1 MLKKLMRILSPGS
14 AGPDVEGPHI
24 VAPRDHPLNPGD
36 ISRGARK
43 VVETL
48 EAEGF
53 EAFVVG
59 GCVRD
64 MLLELRPK
72 DFDVATDAT
81 PEQVKELFRRA
92 RVVGRRFRIAH
103 VYFGGETVEVTTF
116 RAGHSGDDGRKAR
129 RSDDGMLLRD
139 NVYGDIDEDAR
150 RRDFTINAL
159 YYHPHDNTLYD
170 YANGLRDI
178 ERRQLV
184 AIGDPPTRY
193 REDPV
198 RMLRAARFAAKL
210 AFQIA
215 PDTAAPI
222 EPLGNLLTQVAPAR
236 LFDEFLK
243 LFLAGHAL
251 ATFHLLQ
258 DYHLF
263 GHLFPETRKCL
274 EEEGDDGF
282 YHTFIDQALTNTD
295 LRVRG
300 GKSVT
305 PAFLLAAF
313 LWPVVVKEQ
322 AALEAGGESPP
333 MALQKAAGRVI
344 GRQVERIA
352 IPRRFSQPMREI
364 WELQQRLPKRHGTRA
379 EHLVS
384 LPRFRAAYD
393 FLLLRE
399 ESGEDLD
406 GLGHWWTKY
415 QDADDRGRRNMVE
428 ALGPASKGRGRRKR
442 RRPGKR
448 KPGNDS

>member
-1 MLKKLMRILSPGS
+1 MLKKLMRMFSPGS
-14 AGPDVEGPHI
+14 SGPDVEGPHI
-24 VAPRDHPLNPGD
+24 VAPPDHPLDPSD
-36 ISRGARK
+36 ISEGARK
-43 VVETL
+43 VVDTL
-48 EAEGF
+48 EDGGF

-64 MLLELRPK
+64 MLLDLHPK

-81 PEQVKELFRRA
+81 PEEVKTLFRRA

-103 VYFGGETVEVTTF
+103 VYFGRETVEVTTF
-116 RAGHSGDDGRKAR
+116 RAGHGDGDGHETR

-139 NVYGDIDEDAR
+139 NVYGDINEDAR
-150 RRDFTINAL
+150 RRDFTVNAL
-159 YYHPHDNTLYD
+159 YYHPRDNTLYD
-170 YANGLRDI
+170 YANGLKDI
-178 ERRQLV
+178 QRRRLTV
-184 AIGDPPTRY
+184 IGDPETRY

-198 RMLRAARFAAKL
+198 RMLRAVRFAAKL
-210 AFQIA
+210 AFDIA
-215 PDTAAPI
+215 PDSAAPI
-222 EPLGNLLTQVAPAR
+222 EPLGHLLTQVAPAR

-251 ATFHLLQ
+251 ATFHRLR
-258 DYHLF
+258 DFHLF
-263 GHLFPETRKCL
+263 RHLFPETQQCL
-274 EEEGDDGF
+274 EADDDDF
-282 YHTFIDQALTNTD
+282 YRAFIEQALTNTD
-295 LRVRG
+295 LRIRS

-313 LWPVVVKEQ
+313 LWPVVVREQ
-322 AALEAGGESPP
+322 AALEADGESPS
-333 MALQKAAGRVI
+333 MALQKASGRVI
-344 GRQVERIA
+344 GRQVDRIA

-364 WELQQRLPKRHGTRA
+364 WELQQRLPHRNGTRA

-399 ESGEDLD
+399 ESGEDLG

-415 QDADDRGRRNMVE
+415 QDADDRARRNMVE
-428 ALGPASKGRGRRKR
+428 SLGPARGKGKKR
-442 RRPGKR
+442 RRRPRKR